1 MALTVTSRG
10 TGTHNSGA
18 TTLVPGGRSAT
29 LAVGSLGVLCIALDN
44 AGTSGSTLISP
55 ASWTDAKG
63 NVWTRRL
70 NALYDNGAAS
80 AGIEMVIYTAPIT
93 VALLTTDAGTI
104 TWSPAASPVAKA
116 WTWYEVIPSANAEAV
131 YLTGGSIAGATA
143 ANAQVTT
150 ASIAVGDAVVAGYFS
165 ENVNAVTGDSDALN
179 GSWTAQQTATVG
191 STTSGV
197 RIATQQK
204 VQTTTPSAQVYD
216 ATVASQDRIAGY
228 IAVHEQHTAQ
238 ASVTATGGGVAA
250 EVATGGRTVAATATG
265 GGVAAASTKGAHN
278 AAVTAAGGGVL
289 TNAGA
294 GGRQGSATATG
305 SGVTAV
311 TGSAGMRASVTAA
324 GAGVTTVDPTAGRQT
339 AISATGGGIL
349 THTYEAISA
358 ENHDATVVA
367 TGGGAV
373 SVVAASGLS
382 VAEMMTG
389 GGIAVVVPVAGRHGQ
404 VVATGAG
411 LAVETQSTS
420 RATSIGTTGGGVAV
434 ASAKGAHNVAATAT
448 GGGAFTSIG
457 VGDKPGS
464 ATATGA
470 GVAAVTGSAGK
481 LAGIV
486 AAGGGVASVVPIAD
500 RQIAATATGG
510 GVLTHDY
517 SVSSIENHDAIVVAG
532 GGGAAAVAVASA
544 RSIIA
549 TLTGTGAVSVA
560 PVAGRVTST
569 TVSAAGIVAVSV
581 QSARLVA
588 ALMSGGG
595 VLTSDPTTNRRSTI
609 GAMGGGA
616 AIVTGVAARAGHPV
630 VSVTITGSGV
640 VKLSAVTQVP
650 QPQPSDGRPATV
662 RYRPKLIPTRRVSV
676 HTTGGGAVTIDAEAW
691 WNDDDLVLELIS
703 AA

>member
-70 NALYDNGAAS
+70 NALYDNGVAS
-80 AGIEMVIYTAPIT
+80 AGIEMAIYTAPIT
-93 VALLTTDAGTI
+93 VALLTSDAGTI

-150 ASIAVGDAVVAGYFS
+150 ASIAVGDAVIAGYFS

-305 SGVTAV
+305 AGAAAV
-311 TGSAGMRASVTAA
+311 TGSAGMRASVTAT
-324 GAGVTTVDPTAGRQT
+324 GGGVAALEPTAGRQT

-373 SVVAASGLS
+373 SVAAASGLS
-382 VAEMMTG
+382 VAAMTTG
-389 GGIAVVVPVAGRHGQ
+389 GGIAAVVPVAGRQGQ
-404 VVATGAG
+404 AVATGAG
-411 LAVETQSTS
+411 AAAVAQSTS
-420 RATSIGTTGGGVAV
+420 RAETFA
-434 ASAKGAHNVAATAT
+434 
-448 GGGAFTSIG
+448 
-457 VGDKPGS
+457 
-464 ATATGA
+464 ATGA
-470 GVAAVTGSAGK
+470 GAASPSV
-481 LAGIV
+481 LAG
-486 AAGGGVASVVPIAD
+486 
-500 RQIAATATGG
+500 RQLAM
-510 GVLTHDY
+510 L
-517 SVSSIENHDAIVVAG
+517 
-532 GGGAAAVAVASA
+532 
-544 RSIIA
+544 
-549 TLTGTGAVSVA
+549 L
-560 PVAGRVTST
+560 
-569 TVSAAGIVAVSV
+569 
-581 QSARLVA
+581 
-588 ALMSGGG
+588 SGGG
-595 VLTSDPTTNRRSTI
+595 VLASVHAGQHAGTLFATGS
-609 GAMGGGA
+609 GV
-616 AIVTGVAARAGHPV
+616 AIVTGLAAIAGHPV
-630 VSVTITGSGV
+630 VSVTTTGSGV
-640 VKLSAVTQVP
+640 VKLSTVTQVP